1 MFEMAM
7 FNDLKK
13 LLTLKLQV
21 AKHEAKQKQS
31 ERGDYGGN
39 MNRLVIN

>member
-1 MFEMAM
+1 MAM

-21 AKHEAKQKQS
+21 ARHEAKQK
-31 ERGDYGGN
+31 
-39 MNRLVIN
+39 